1 MRAFR
6 RFSRVA
12 VVSQK
17 AAQVRLLLKK
27 HGFSV
32 VSSPSAKPD
41 VVVAFGGDG
50 TILESERRYPGV
62 PKLSARDSRH
72 CHLCTVR
79 YAGKHAREVVCWSCL
94 QTGIDALK
102 DGAFDVVSHAKV
114 DAVFGKEKL
123 TGLNEVQLHNPDPR
137 RAVRFSIAAD
147 GRTLA
152 HDVIGDGVLLATPF
166 GAGGYFRSICRQS
179 FDSGF
184 GLALNNPVE
193 AAGPWFFSN
202 TPPSVHVK
210 MERGPG
216 WVLADNAARKLIVPN
231 GGKVVFRR
239 SPHVARFVALR

>member
-184 GLALNNPVE
+184 GWALNNPVE
-193 AAGPWFFSN
+193 PQGPWFFGKAF
-202 TPPSVHVK
+202 TPIHVRVQ
-210 MERGPG
+210 RGPA